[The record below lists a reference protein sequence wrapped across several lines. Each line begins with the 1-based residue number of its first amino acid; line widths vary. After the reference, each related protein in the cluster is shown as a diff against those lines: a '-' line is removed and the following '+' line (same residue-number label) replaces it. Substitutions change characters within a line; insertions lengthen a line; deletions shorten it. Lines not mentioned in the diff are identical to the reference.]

1 MLDWIAQNMATIV
14 VCIGL
19 LLLVVGI
26 ILTMIRERKKGKS
39 SCGGGCIGCPM
50 KGTCHK
56 KEQ

>member
-1 MLDWIAQNMATIV
+1 MLDWIVQNMATIV

-26 ILTMIRERKKGKS
+26 ILTMIRDRKKGKS
-39 SCGGGCIGCPM
+39 SCGGRCIGCPM